1 MLSADGNGR
10 IAAMKKKSLVVP
22 ALAALV
28 PLLCSACAGNP
39 DAHTYWLKNSTTGAY
54 SAHVTYHP
62 LSSDEIRELGLVEEL
77 PPDAKTIE

>member
-10 IAAMKKKSLVVP
+10 IAAMKKKSLVVT

-54 SAHVTYHP
+54 SAHVTYSP